1 MTVALFIIDNII
13 YFNFLKYIKA
23 HESITTKCSIIFWL
37 PNSIIESRAIYECF
51 TLKAYNS
58 LLKNKNFKISL
69 VWFFFFLLSCND
81 KLSK

>member
-37 PNSIIESRAIYECF
+37 PNSII
-51 TLKAYNS
+51 
-58 LLKNKNFKISL
+58 
-69 VWFFFFLLSCND
+69 
-81 KLSK
+81 